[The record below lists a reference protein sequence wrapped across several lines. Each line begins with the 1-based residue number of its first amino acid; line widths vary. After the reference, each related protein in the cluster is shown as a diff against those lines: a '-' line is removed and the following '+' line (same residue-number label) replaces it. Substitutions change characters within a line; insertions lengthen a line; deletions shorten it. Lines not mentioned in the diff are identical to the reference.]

1 VGNGSVIRQRILGQQ
16 LRQLRERRGL
26 SLAEAALRLEMSTS
40 ALSRIE
46 TGQQTPNV
54 HLMKSMLDEYEV
66 MGDEW
71 AEYLQLTREAR
82 QKGWWQAYGGSKNGN
97 YVGLE
102 TDATLVREF
111 TIGFPPGLLQTA
123 EYARAMFTASWRQHT
138 EANVE
143 NGVRLR
149 MIRQER
155 LTSTDD
161 PLELVAVIDESVLHR
176 NVGEPEVLAGQ
187 LAHLAEAAQL
197 PTVTL
202 HVLSFACG
210 RRTTPA
216 SGITVLSFGDLGHD
230 DIAYVE
236 HGLGALK
243 LEKEADVHRARLA
256 FDRLRSDALDPA
268 DSVALIRRA
277 AEKI

>member
-1 VGNGSVIRQRILGQQ
+1 
-16 LRQLRERRGL
+16 
-26 SLAEAALRLEMSTS
+26 MSTS

-71 AEYLQLTREAR
+71 AQYLQMTREAR
-82 QKGWWQAYGGSKNGN
+82 QKGWWRAYSKHNT
-97 YVGLE
+97 YVSLE

-111 TIGFPPGLLQTA
+111 AIGYPPGLLQTA
-123 EYARAMFTASWRQHT
+123 EYARAMFTTTWRRST
-138 EANVE
+138 EIDVE

-155 LTSTDD
+155 LTSTDNA
-161 PLELVAVIDESVLHR
+161 LELVTVIDESVLHR

-187 LAHLAEAAQL
+187 LVHLAESAQL

-202 HVLSFACG
+202 HVLPFASG
-210 RRTTPA
+210 RRA
-216 SGITVLSFGDLGHD
+216 IMESGITVLSFDGLGHA
-230 DIAYVE
+230 DIAFIE
-236 HGLGALK
+236 HGLGGLT

-268 DSVALIRRA
+268 DSLALIRRV
-277 AEKI
+277 AEQH